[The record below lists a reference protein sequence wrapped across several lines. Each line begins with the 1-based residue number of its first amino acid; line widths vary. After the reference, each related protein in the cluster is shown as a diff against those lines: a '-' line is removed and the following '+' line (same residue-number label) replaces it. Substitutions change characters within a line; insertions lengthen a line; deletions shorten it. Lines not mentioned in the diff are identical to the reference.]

1 MDNTIIELL
10 AQDIRLIKWILAA
23 ILVVFTVSMTVMFIM
38 IYLIKKA
45 SVENFILDNFRDKAG
60 DLLDRNDLEGVV
72 KLAGEKI
79 KEYPN
84 DVYAHWYLAQ
94 AYFLK
99 KEWRKALEEFNVI
112 GEISPTWR
120 DEHIEPYVYE
130 IKQKLQ
136 NSKPEIVKNDK
147 E

>member
-1 MDNTIIELL
+1 MKLI
-10 AQDIRLIKWILAA
+10 AQDIQLIKWILAA
-23 ILVVFTVSMTVMFIM
+23 ILVVFTVSAACMFFM

-45 SVENFILDNFRDKAG
+45 SVENFILDNFRDKAS
-60 DLLDRNDLEGVV
+60 DLLDRNNLDGVV

-94 AYFLK
+94 AFFLK

-120 DEHIEPYVYE
+120 DEHIEPYVHE
-130 IKQKLQ
+130 IKKKLK
-136 NSKPEIVKNDK
+136 NSKPEIVKK